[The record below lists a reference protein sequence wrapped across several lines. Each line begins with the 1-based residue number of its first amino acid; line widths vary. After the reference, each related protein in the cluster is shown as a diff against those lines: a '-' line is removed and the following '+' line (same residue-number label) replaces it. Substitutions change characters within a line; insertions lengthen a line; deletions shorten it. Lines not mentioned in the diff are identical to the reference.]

1 MTIRRFSTWLALGLS
16 LLLCALVLVVPAR
29 AQSKEVEVERRDAR
43 ITIQTNGDVRMVE
56 TWQVNFIGG
65 PFHFAY
71 REIPINHVNGI
82 TDWQVSEGG
91 QPYSES
97 SSQEAHTYTLE
108 QSGDN
113 AKITWYFPE
122 TTEDHRTF
130 ELGYTLQGAVL
141 IYPEGDQFFWKFVES
156 DRQYTIKNSTVVVT
170 LPASFQ
176 TTELKNTTYVNGTEQ
191 QGGARVV
198 DGQTVEFT
206 GGPFAPSTEWEFARS
221 FRTAS

>member
-43 ITIQTNGDVRMVE
+43 ITVQTNGDVRMVE

-97 SSQEAHTYTLE
+97 SIQEAHTY
-108 QSGDN
+108 
-113 AKITWYFPE
+113 
-122 TTEDHRTF
+122 
-130 ELGYTLQGAVL
+130 
-141 IYPEGDQFFWKFVES
+141 
-156 DRQYTIKNSTVVVT
+156 
-170 LPASFQ
+170 
-176 TTELKNTTYVNGTEQ
+176 
-191 QGGARVV
+191 
-198 DGQTVEFT
+198 
-206 GGPFAPSTEWEFARS
+206 
-221 FRTAS
+221 